1 MTGMA
6 GCVII
11 TLTDLKFFIY
21 FRHFCRKYAEPKRKK
36 QKTNTVGLFSLIR
49 RPMRNPDPWLWIYNR
64 SAGRGRRVF
73 IWENKMMYCWT
84 ILMTMTGLRTFL
96 RNPVPGTSGSPGG
109 GAGGGLGT
117 LYAKRKKWQEANRC
131 EKRGNRIPKQIP
143 RSEKENEGWRNP
155 SDSCHGSTGTGRL
168 QYASSLYELRCAG
181 ISASAETAAE

>member
-1 MTGMA
+1 MA

-73 IWENKMMYCWT
+73 IWGNKMMYCWT

-96 RNPVPGTSGSPGG
+96 TESCSRDVRKSGRRSWRRPRNVIR
-109 GAGGGLGT
+109 
-117 LYAKRKKWQEANRC
+117 KEKKWQEANRC

>member
-73 IWENKMMYCWT
+73 IWGNKMMYCWT

-96 RNPVPGTSGSPGG
+96 TESCSRDVRKSGRRSWRRPRNVIRKEKKM
-109 GAGGGLGT
+109 AGG
-117 LYAKRKKWQEANRC
+117 KSVRKKG
-131 EKRGNRIPKQIP
+131 K
-143 RSEKENEGWRNP
+143 
-155 SDSCHGSTGTGRL
+155 
-168 QYASSLYELRCAG
+168 
-181 ISASAETAAE
+181 